1 MDIMAK
7 ESTVAPKERIN
18 IKYVP
23 ATGGQDAEV
32 ELPLKML
39 VLGDFTGKSEDS
51 PISDR
56 NTVSVD
62 KNNFSAVLKE
72 TNLSLTTSV
81 SDRLSEPK
89 EGQESEIAI
98 DLEFQSMSDFQPD
111 SIASQVPQVKKLV
124 DLREALVALKGPLGN
139 VPAFREKLQ
148 ELLGSE
154 EARDRLLSE
163 LSLNNSPADMPK

>member
-1 MDIMAK
+1 
-7 ESTVAPKERIN
+7 
-18 IKYVP
+18 
-23 ATGGQDAEV
+23 
-32 ELPLKML
+32 
-39 VLGDFTGKSEDS
+39 
-51 PISDR
+51 
-56 NTVSVD
+56 
-62 KNNFSAVLKE
+62 
-72 TNLSLTTSV
+72 
-81 SDRLSEPK
+81 
-89 EGQESEIAI
+89 
-98 DLEFQSMSDFQPD
+98 MSDFQPD